1 MSFELNQNELQSYEE
16 KYNKILKA
24 KITLTFAK
32 TKKIIIDQFSI
43 TDA

>member
-24 KITLTFAK
+24 KVVLTFNK
-32 TKKIIIDQFSI
+32 IKKIIIE
-43 TDA
+43 